1 MTLTTAL
8 ANWIDDCSLATLSPD
23 TVTNAKM
30 HILDG
35 IGVGLDASTLA
46 PLFDPMIGIVQR
58 WGGDGPASVY
68 GKPFGLPARYAA
80 FANSIMMISSAY
92 QETHRASVGHPYSPI
107 LTTALAISEERG
119 ANGADFIAAIVA
131 GYEVFV
137 RMATAMNPST
147 LHRGIQTTG
156 AFAPFGAAAVAA
168 KLMHL
173 DGDQI
178 RHAINHAGNFGGA
191 ALIEAHGATPYYA
204 VHLGPN
210 TMKGIY
216 AAELAA
222 AGVPGSDTILEGGG
236 TSAKGFLQAYSDEYD
251 TEIIRNGLGSRLGI
265 EDTGFSFHCVA
276 SYSRTT
282 IDALL
287 WLMREHRLD
296 ADNIQRI
303 EVRLTEALYNFV
315 NDRGQF
321 SGKGD
326 RQAHYFIPLHMAL
339 TVVHGWVDSAMLTDE
354 TFNDPLIKSLV
365 ARVTVAADPELDAD
379 FAANKAVTAAI
390 VEVTTTDGRIVQ
402 RRQDVWHGDP
412 ADPAS
417 PTEIEEKFRRI
428 AGRVIGAEAAKEAIR
443 LVSGLE
449 TLDDVRPLA
458 RLIRMEA

>member
-1 MTLTTAL
+1 MTLTRAL
-8 ANWIDDCSLATLSPD
+8 ADWADRCTLQTVAPD
-23 TVTNAKM
+23 TVTIAKM

-35 IGVGLDASTLA
+35 IGVGLDASTLE
-46 PLFDPMIGIVQR
+46 PLFDPMIDIVRR

-107 LTTALAISEERG
+107 LSTALAITEERG
-119 ANGADFIAAIVA
+119 ASGPDFVAAIVA

-137 RMATAMNPST
+137 RMATAMNPSA

-156 AFAPFGAAAVAA
+156 AFAPFGAATVAA

-173 DGDQI
+173 DRDQI
-178 RHAINHAGNFGGA
+178 RHAINHAANFGGA
-191 ALIEAHGATPYYA
+191 ALVEAHGATPYYA

-210 TMKGIY
+210 TMKGFY

-222 AGVPGSDTILEGGG
+222 AGVPGADTILEGGG
-236 TSAKGFLQAYSDEYD
+236 TSSKGFLHAYSDD
-251 TEIIRNGLGSRLGI
+251 FDSSIITDGLGARLGI

-287 WLMREHRLD
+287 WLMREHNLHN
-296 ADNIQRI
+296 DNIERI
-303 EVRLTEALYNFV
+303 EVKLTEALFNFV

-321 SGKGD
+321 SGRGD

-354 TFNDPLIKSLV
+354 TFDDPTIKSLV
-365 ARVTVAADPELDAD
+365 ARVTVSADSELDAD
-379 FAANKAVTAAI
+379 FAANQAVTAAI
-390 VEVTTTDGRIVQ
+390 VEVTTTDGRTVR

-412 ADPAS
+412 ADPAT
-417 PTEIEEKFRRI
+417 PAEIEKKFRRI
-428 AGRVIGAEAAKEAIR
+428 AGRVIGKKPAEEAIR
-443 LVSGLE
+443 IVSRLE
-449 TLDDVRPLA
+449 AVDDVRPLA
-458 RLIRMEA
+458 RLIRKGS

>member
-8 ANWIDDCSLATLSPD
+8 ADWVDGCSITTLSPD
-23 TVTNAKM
+23 TVTIAKM

-35 IGVGLDASTLA
+35 IGVGLDASTLE
-46 PLFDPMIGIVQR
+46 PLFDPMIDIVRR
-58 WGGDGPASVY
+58 WGSDGPSSVY

-107 LTTALAISEERG
+107 LSTALAISEERG
-119 ANGADFIAAIVA
+119 ATGADFIAAVVA

-137 RMATAMNPST
+137 RMATAMNPSA

-156 AFAPFGAAAVAA
+156 AFAPFGAAVVAA

-173 DGDQI
+173 DSDQI

-191 ALIEAHGATPYYA
+191 ALVEAHGATPYYA

-236 TSAKGFLQAYSDEYD
+236 TSAKGFLHAYSDDFD
-251 TEIIRNGLGSRLGI
+251 TKVIRDGLGARLGI

-282 IDALL
+282 IDALI
-287 WLMREHRLD
+287 WLMREYKLD
-296 ADNIQRI
+296 VDNIANI
-303 EVRLTEALYNFV
+303 EVKLTEALFNFV
-315 NDRGQF
+315 NDRSHF
-321 SGKGD
+321 SGAGD

-354 TFNDPLIKSLV
+354 TFNDPLIKSLI
-365 ARVTVAADPELDAD
+365 ARVAVSADPELDAD

-390 VEVTTTDGRIVQ
+390 VEVTTTDGQTFR

-412 ADPAS
+412 DDPAT
-417 PTEIEEKFRRI
+417 PAEIEEKFRRI
-428 AGRVIGAEAAKEAIR
+428 AGRVIGSGAAEQAISIVSRLEAEA
-443 LVSGLE
+443 
-449 TLDDVRPLA
+449 DVRPLA
-458 RLIRMEA
+458 GLIRKGT

>member
-8 ANWIDDCSLATLSPD
+8 ADWIDDCSLATLSPD
-23 TVTNAKM
+23 TVTIAKM

-35 IGVGLDASTLA
+35 IGVGLDASTLE
-46 PLFDPMIGIVQR
+46 PLFDPMIGIVRR

-80 FANSIMMISSAY
+80 FANAIMMISSAY

-107 LTTALAISEERG
+107 LSTALAISEERG

-137 RMATAMNPST
+137 RMATAMNPSA

-173 DGDQI
+173 DRDQI

-191 ALIEAHGATPYYA
+191 ALVEAHGATPYYA

-216 AAELAA
+216 AAELAS

-236 TSAKGFLQAYSDEYD
+236 TSAKGFLHAYSDAFD
-251 TEIIRNGLGSRLGI
+251 TDIIAKGLGSRLGI

-287 WLMREHRLD
+287 WLMREHGLN
-296 ADNIQRI
+296 ADNIEKI
-303 EVRLTEALYNFV
+303 EVKLTEALFNFV

-326 RQAHYFIPLHMAL
+326 RQAHYFVPLHMAL

-365 ARVTVAADPELDAD
+365 ARVTVSADPELDAD
-379 FAANKAVTAAI
+379 FTANKAVTAAI
-390 VEVTTTDGRIVQ
+390 VEVTTADGLTMR

-412 ADPAS
+412 ADPAT
-417 PTEIEEKFRRI
+417 PTEIEEKFRRL
-428 AGRVIGAEAAKEAIR
+428 AGRVIGSTATEEAIR
-443 LVSGLE
+443 IVSALE
-449 TLDDVRPLA
+449 SAADVRPLA
-458 RLIRMEA
+458 RLIRKAA

>member
-1 MTLTTAL
+1 MTLSTAL
-8 ANWIDDCSLATLSPD
+8 ADWIDACSFESLSPSV
-23 TVTNAKM
+23 VTNARM

-35 IGVGLDASTLA
+35 LGVGLDAATLE

-92 QETHRASVGHPYSPI
+92 QETHRASVGHPYSPV
-107 LTTALAISEERG
+107 LSTALAIGEERSAG
-119 ANGADFIAAIVA
+119 GREFIAAIVA
-131 GYEVFV
+131 GYEAFV
-137 RMATAMNPST
+137 RMATAMNPSA

-156 AFAPFGAAAVAA
+156 AFAPFGAAAVTAR
-168 KLMHL
+168 LMQL
-173 DGDQI
+173 DRDGI

-191 ALIEAHGATPYYA
+191 ALVEAHGATPYYA

-236 TSAKGFLQAYSDEYD
+236 TSAKGFLQAYSDDYD
-251 TEIIRNGLGSRLGI
+251 EDIIRNGLGGRLGM

-287 WLMREHRLD
+287 YLMREHDLN
-296 ADNIQRI
+296 ADNIAGI
-303 EVRLTEALYNFV
+303 EVKLTEALFNFV
-315 NDRGQF
+315 NDRGDF
-321 SGKGD
+321 TAAGD

-339 TVVHGWVDSAMLTDE
+339 TVIHGWVDSAMLTDA
-354 TFNDPLIKSLV
+354 TFTDPAVRSLID
-365 ARVTVAADPELDAD
+365 RVTVSADPGLDAD

-390 VEVTTTDGRIVQ
+390 VEVTTTDGHTVS

-412 ADPAS
+412 ADPAI
-417 PTEIEEKFRRI
+417 PAEIEEKFRRI
-428 AGRVIGAEAAKEAIR
+428 AGRVIGADKAEEAIR
-443 LVSGLE
+443 LSTIST
-449 TLDDVRPLA
+449 TLPTSAHWRG
-458 RLIRMEA
+458 

>member
-1 MTLTTAL
+1 MTLSTAL
-8 ANWIDDCSLATLSPD
+8 ANWVDDCRFETLSPD
-23 TVTNAKM
+23 TVTIAKM

-35 IGVGLDASTLA
+35 IGVGLDASMLE
-46 PLFDPMIGIVQR
+46 PLFDPMIGIVRR

-107 LTTALAISEERG
+107 LSTALAISEERG

-131 GYEVFV
+131 SYEVFV

-173 DGDQI
+173 DRDQI

-191 ALIEAHGATPYYA
+191 ALVEAHGATPYYA

-216 AAELAA
+216 AAELAVV
-222 AGVPGSDTILEGGG
+222 GVPGSDTILEGGG
-236 TSAKGFLQAYSDEYD
+236 TSAKGFLHAYSDDFD
-251 TEIIRNGLGSRLGI
+251 TDIIESGLGPRLGI

-287 WLMREHRLD
+287 WLMREHMLD
-296 ADNIQRI
+296 ADSIEHI
-303 EVRLTEALYNFV
+303 EVKLTEALFNFV
-315 NDRGQF
+315 NDRGEF

-354 TFNDPLIKSLV
+354 TFNDPTIRNLI
-365 ARVTVAADPELDAD
+365 ARVNVSADPELDAD

-390 VEVTTTDGRIVQ
+390 VEVTTTDGRTVR

-412 ADPAS
+412 DDPA
-417 PTEIEEKFRRI
+417 TLEEIQEKFRRI
-428 AGRVIGAEAAKEAIR
+428 GGRVIGDDAAEEAIR
-443 LVSGLE
+443 IVARLE
-449 TLDDVRPLA
+449 TEADVRPLA
-458 RLIRMEA
+458 RLIRKDA

>member
-1 MTLTTAL
+1 MTLSTAL
-8 ANWIDDCSLATLSPD
+8 ADWVDACRFEVLSPAV
-23 TVTNAKM
+23 VTNAKM

-35 IGVGLDASTLA
+35 LGVGLDASALE
-46 PLFDPMIGIVQR
+46 PLFDPMIGIVQK
-58 WGGDGPASVY
+58 WGVDGPASVY

-92 QETHRASVGHPYSPI
+92 QETHRGTVGHPYSPI
-107 LTTALAISEERG
+107 LSTALGVGEEGG
-119 ANGADFIAAIVA
+119 ANGRDFIASIVA

-137 RMATAMNPST
+137 RLASAMNPST

-156 AFAPFGAAAVAA
+156 AFAPFGAAVVTA

-173 DGDQI
+173 DRDQI

-191 ALIEAHGATPYYA
+191 ALVEAHGATPYYA

-222 AGVPGSDTILEGGG
+222 AGVPGSDTIFEGGG
-236 TSAKGFLQAYSDEYD
+236 TSAKGFLAAYSDDYD
-251 TEIIRNGLGSRLGI
+251 EDIVRNGFGDRLGM

-287 WLMREHRLD
+287 WLMREHKLD
-296 ADNIQRI
+296 ADSIAVI
-303 EVRLTEALYNFV
+303 EVKLTEALFNFV
-315 NDRGQF
+315 NDRGDF
-321 SGKGD
+321 TAAGD

-354 TFNDPLIKSLV
+354 TFSDPLIRSLID
-365 ARVTVAADPELDAD
+365 RVTVSAAPELDAD
-379 FAANKAVTAAI
+379 FGANKAVTAAI
-390 VEVTTTDGRIVQ
+390 VEVTTTDGRTVT

-412 ADPAS
+412 ADPAT
-417 PTEIEEKFRRI
+417 PAEIEMKFRRI
-428 AGRVIGAEAAKEAIR
+428 AGRVIGAEAAEEAIR
-443 LVSGLE
+443 LVNDLE
-449 TLDDVRPLA
+449 SLADIRPLA
-458 RLIRMEA
+458 SLIRKGG